1 MNKND
6 PRESYWNESYA
17 NYWQKR
23 VNESSEDGPSTI
35 HEGDSKTEGDWVY
48 KKLFQDNI
56 FNPGSILDVGCA
68 WGRMFEIYI
77 KNNLEI
83 YGADISEFM
92 IKECKKKWK
101 KKIITENIKETEAEN
116 LIFESN
122 FFDNLV
128 CFATFD
134 ATDQEKAIK
143 EFFRV
148 LKIDGKLFISGKNH
162 NYFKNDEQALI
173 AEVAARK
180 KGHPN
185 FFTKTKSMIDQIIL
199 NNNVLIDQY
208 YFERRGDF
216 EKFNYKKEIP
226 QNFYEYLLIF
236 RKKNNVVTL
245 SSFSNKYSNTFKKM
259 IT

>member
-1 MNKND
+1 MIDRKEYWNKKYATYWKKRVEESNTPGKISKIIKND
-6 PRESYWNESYA
+6 F
-17 NYWQKR
+17 
-23 VNESSEDGPSTI
+23 
-35 HEGDSKTEGDWVY
+35 KTKSNLIYEN
-48 KKLFQDNI
+48 LFDIQN
-56 FNPGSILDVGCA
+56 FNPGNILDVGCA

-92 IKECKKKWK
+92 IKECKKNWQS
-101 KKIITENIKETEAEN
+101 INITQNLKVSEAEN
-116 LIFESN
+116 LVFESN

-134 ATDQEKAIK
+134 ATYQENAIK

-148 LKIDGKLFISGKNH
+148 LKIDGKLFISGKNF
-162 NYFKNDEQALI
+162 NYFENDEQALI

-185 FFTKTKSMIDQIIL
+185 FFTETKSMIDQIIL

-208 YFERRGDF
+208 FFERRGDF

-226 QNFYEYLLIF
+226 ERFYEYLLIF
-236 RKKNNVVTL
+236 RKRNNVFTL
-245 SSFSNKYSNTFKKM
+245 SPFSNKYSSTFKK
-259 IT
+259 IKN